1 MVKRPVDMKSMKVIE
16 CFCFSSP
23 ITWNMKV
30 VPGCVQCYAQLKPPV
45 FSEGPGRGGA
55 MKYSVE
61 LHQYVDDTTAVT
73 VILRSLGA

>member
-1 MVKRPVDMKSMKVIE
+1 
-16 CFCFSSP
+16 
-23 ITWNMKV
+23 MKV
-30 VPGCVQCYAQLKPPV
+30 VPGRVQCYAQLKPPV